1 MKQLFFLFL
10 LIPFLG
16 FSQDSLEQEL
26 DSISTT
32 EEAKT
37 FAKTHKKANKS
48 KLYTFNKEK
57 HKTRLADDLFK
68 LSKGAKKV
76 VKSEDK
82 TTYYKI
88 IDKENVLHY
97 RASYIYFDGNK
108 MSLED
113 INKKRAKIMAQYKQ
127 GYRFDALAKLH
138 SMDISANRGGDLGW
152 FPEGK
157 MHPEFEEAIKNH
169 NTNDIFTLDIEEGKW
184 YYIVLKT
191 YDAKP
196 IEEITVLKYTEA
208 TD

>member
-1 MKQLFFLFL
+1 MELYKIDLHQIFQL
-10 LIPFLG
+10 
-16 FSQDSLEQEL
+16 
-26 DSISTT
+26 
-32 EEAKT
+32 
-37 FAKTHKKANKS
+37 FAKTYKKANKS

-76 VKSEDK
+76 VKNEDK
-82 TTYYKI
+82 NTYYKI
-88 IDKENVLHY
+88 IDKKNVLHY

-108 MSLED
+108 MTLED

-127 GYRFDALAKLH
+127 GYKFDALAKLH
-138 SMDISANRGGDLGW
+138 SMDLSANRGGDLGW
-152 FPEGK
+152 FPEGE
-157 MHPEFEEAIKNH
+157 MHPKFEEAIKNH

-196 IEEITVLKYTEA
+196 IEEITVIKYTEA

>member
-1 MKQLFFLFL
+1 MKQLLALLFF
-10 LIPFLG
+10 IPVLS

-32 EEAKT
+32 EEALT
-37 FAKTHKKANKS
+37 FAKTHKKTNKS

-57 HKTRLADDLFK
+57 HKTRLANDLFK

-76 VKSEDK
+76 VKSEEK

-88 IDKENVLHY
+88 IDKESVLHY

-108 MSLED
+108 MTLED
-113 INKKRAKIMAQYKQ
+113 INKKRRKIISQYKQ
-127 GYRFDALAKLH
+127 GYKFDALAKLH
-138 SMDISANRGGDLGW
+138 SMDLSANRGGDLGW

-157 MHPEFEEAIKNH
+157 MHPEFEEAVKNH
-169 NTNDIFTLDIEEGKW
+169 STDAIFTLDIEEGKEH
-184 YYIVLKT
+184 YIVLKT
-191 YDAKP
+191 HDEKP

>member
-1 MKQLFFLFL
+1 MKQLLALLFF
-10 LIPFLG
+10 IPVLS

-26 DSISTT
+26 DSISTK

>member
-1 MKQLFFLFL
+1 MKQFFFLFL

>member
-88 IDKENVLHY
+88 IDKETVLHY

-108 MSLED
+108 MSLEN

>member
-157 MHPEFEEAIKNH
+157 MPPEFEEAIKNH

>member
-1 MKQLFFLFL
+1 MKQLLALLFF
-10 LIPFLG
+10 IPVLS